1 MPEIPAPVKRR
12 PLTRWEFAVLF
23 LAQGGKCAKCG
34 CKLKRG
40 KVRDEHLHA
49 LHLGG
54 TNELSNRA
62 LWCLPCTKP
71 KDKTDK
77 GRIAKTK
84 RLNGTTSSQ
93 ASRRAERGPQI
104 QSRRTIESAGFRR
117 DAKFKRTVSGKV
129 VPR

>member
-1 MPEIPAPVKRR
+1 MPDIPAPLKRE
-12 PLTRWEFAVLF
+12 PLSKYDFAF
-23 LAQGGKCAKCG
+23 LMLQQQGKCAKCG
-34 CKLKRG
+34 ERLERG
-40 KVRDEHLHA
+40 KIRDEHLQA

-54 TNELSNRA
+54 TNDLSNRA

-71 KDKTDK
+71 KDKSDK

-104 QSRRTIESAGFRR
+104 VSRGFQ
-117 DAKFKRTVSGKV
+117 KRTEPHKWPKRKMGQ
-129 VPR
+129 